1 MSNLKFDTMK
11 DKKFDCKGFEQEV
24 INNLIE
30 RDALRQLIVQVLN
43 VHTNKRNGWLKTR

>member
-11 DKKFDCKGFEQEV
+11 DKKFDCKGFEQDV

-30 RDALRQLIVQVLN
+30 RDALRQLIVQGIERAY
-43 VHTNKRNGWLKTR
+43 KQEKWLA

>member
-30 RDALRQLIVQVLN
+30 RDALRQLIVQSIERAY
-43 VHTNKRNGWLKTR
+43 KQEKWLA